1 METRHPQVP
10 VLDFECDEEI
20 AELITLMNNL
30 EIETLLS
37 CQDNDGRRGTVRR
50 VWVEIYAE
58 DLLPFLELLNRP
70 DEAIDDPESLSG
82 RMVNEWVPADE
93 DSGNLHGEPRLA
105 LRGRRQ
111 PGRRRDQP
119 ACDQHPFPAHRPGR
133 GRSAATSSLP
143 GDSRPAPRGHQPVIT
158 T

>member
-37 CQDNDGRRGTVRR
+37 CQDNDGQRGTVRR

-82 RMVNEWVPADE
+82 RMVNEWVPAGEDPETYVENRVWHYAAEVSRDGGEINPLAISIRFPHTDLDE
-93 DSGNLHGEPRLA
+93 VVARL
-105 LRGRRQ
+105 RT
-111 PGRRRDQP
+111 
-119 ACDQHPFPAHRPGR
+119 
-133 GRSAATSSLP
+133 AAREIAEVTAEP
-143 GDSRPAPRGHQPVIT
+143 GDGPEG
-158 T
+158 